1 MIRISLRSSLA
12 TEKVASTPARAT
24 APGRLSV
31 FTVPSRWPLLL
42 LLLALLV
49 SAGSVLGLNR
59 LHPDAR
65 VDLLIDPN
73 AAAFKDQA
81 LFADTFGADPVVVMA
96 KPAPGSNLITPDHIV
111 GLSHL
116 EGKLHQA
123 AGVKKVYG
131 PGTLVNTLAI
141 STTTILLN
149 VCAQEGKSAEATA
162 RQQAIAA
169 GKSAAQQDQAAQQAF
184 QQAVSACA
192 QRYAKAFPSLGVPAV
207 NNPTFIQGVLLEP
220 DGQQVRPFWT
230 WALPDMQHA
239 VITVRLNRNASLDQV
254 RHVIDIVNGASTSG
268 DLKELHDLQFTAS
281 GSPALTLS
289 VSDSIFRS
297 LALLVPLALIA
308 VLVVALLAL
317 GVSMVL
323 TILVAALGALWT
335 GGIAGF
341 LGLPVTPATLVVLP
355 VVLGLATD
363 YLIQSV
369 NRVMETEGT
378 LDERLRLAARRILP
392 TTGLA
397 AAATAAGMLA
407 FVASGI
413 PLVRQFGLFMA
424 LGVVMAYL
432 ANYLVGLPLLLL
444 LGRRYPRALAGGSF
458 RLAAGRRIARIGML
472 APAAA
477 VAIVVIGLTGW
488 AALPAIKIETD
499 PAQLVPANDAALT
512 QAETVRKEIGLAG
525 EIDLLVQGPDPAAP
539 DAVKWLDQVSR
550 QAAAGSGGD
559 LKPLESLPAFLAGFN
574 QGTLPDPDRSAL
586 ILSRIPSYFSSA
598 VYDKSQ
604 GLALAIFGLTHVTSV
619 ERDHALV
626 AGLDHLGA
634 PPSGYRAFPAGL
646 AVVADRA
653 LTELQGEQ
661 LRLTGLSI
669 GLILFVLLLAYRRPL
684 PAILAIL
691 PTVVA
696 AGAATGLLF
705 LVGSAFGQRSSPIT
719 ILLGGVVV
727 AFATE
732 FGVLWLGRYRSE
744 RAGGVEPGEAAGR
757 ASRGVGPAIAAS
769 ALALVAGFAALAVSA
784 VPSVRDFGLWSA
796 FDLIL
801 ATAAVL
807 ILLPP
812 LARRWYA

>member
-1 MIRISLRSSLA
+1 
-12 TEKVASTPARAT
+12 
-24 APGRLSV
+24 
-31 FTVPSRWPLLL
+31 
-42 LLLALLV
+42 LLLALLL
-49 SAGSVLGLNR
+49 SAGSAVGLTR

-65 VDLLIDPN
+65 VDLLVDPN
-73 AAAFKDQA
+73 ASAFKDQA

-96 KPAPGSNLITPDHIV
+96 KPAPGSTLITPDHIV

-116 EGKLHQA
+116 EGKLHLA

-149 VCAQEGKSAEATA
+149 VCAQEGKAAEAAA

-220 DGQQVRPFWT
+220 DGQHVRPFWT
-230 WALPDMQHA
+230 WALPDIQHA
-239 VITVRLNRNASLDQV
+239 VITVRLSRNATLDQV
-254 RHVIDIVNGASTSG
+254 RHVIDIVKSASTSS
-268 DLKELHDLQFTAS
+268 DLKELHDLRFTAS

-289 VSDSIFRS
+289 VADSIFGA
-297 LALLVPLALIA
+297 LALLVPLALVA
-308 VLVVALLAL
+308 VLIVALLAL
-317 GVSMVL
+317 GGSMLL
-323 TILVAALGALWT
+323 TILVATLGAMWT
-335 GGIAGF
+335 AGVAGF
-341 LGLPVTPATLVVLP
+341 IGLPVTPATLVVLP

-369 NRVMETEGT
+369 NRVMEAEGT
-378 LDERLRLAARRILP
+378 LEERLALAARAILP
-392 TTGLA
+392 STGLA

-424 LGVVMAYL
+424 LGVAMAYV

-444 LGRRYPRALAGGSF
+444 LGRRFPRALAGAGF
-458 RLAAGRRIARIGML
+458 RVATGRRIARVGAL

-477 VAIVVIGLTGW
+477 LAIVVIGLAGW
-488 AALPAIKIETD
+488 AALPLSKIETD
-499 PAQLVPANDAALT
+499 PAQLVPANDPALK
-512 QAETVRKEIGLAG
+512 QAEAIRNEIGLSG

-539 DAVKWLDQVSR
+539 DAVKWLDQASR
-550 QAAAGSGGD
+550 QAAIQSNGD
-559 LKPLESLPAFLAGFN
+559 LKPLESLPGFLAGFN
-574 QGTLPDPDRSAL
+574 QGTLPDADRSSL
-586 ILSRIPSYFSSA
+586 ILSRIPSYFSNA

-626 AGLDHLGA
+626 AGLDHLGT

-653 LTELQGEQ
+653 LSELQGEQ
-661 LRLTGLSI
+661 LRLTGLSV
-669 GLILFVLLLAYRRPL
+669 GLILVVLLLAYRRPV

-696 AGAATGLLF
+696 AGAATGLLY
-705 LVGSAFGQRSSPIT
+705 LVDSVLGQRSSPIT

-732 FGVLWLGRYRSE
+732 FGVLWLARYRSE
-744 RAGGVEPGEAAGR
+744 RADGVDPTDAADR
-757 ASRGVGPAIAAS
+757 ASTRVGPAIAAS
-769 ALALVAGFAALAVSA
+769 ALALVAGFAVLAISP
-784 VPSVRDFGLWSA
+784 VPSVRDFGIWSA

-807 ILLPP
+807 TLLPP

>member
-1 MIRISLRSSLA
+1 MIRTLLRSSLA
-12 TEKVASTPARAT
+12 TREVASSPARET
-24 APGRLSV
+24 SRPRFSV
-31 FTVPSRWPLLL
+31 YTVPSRWPIALV
-42 LLLALLV
+42 LLALLL
-49 SAGSVLGLNR
+49 SAGSVVGLTR

-96 KPAPGSNLITPDHIV
+96 KPAPGSNLITPEHIV

-116 EGKLHQA
+116 EGKLHLA

-149 VCAQEGKSAEATA
+149 VCAQEGKAAEAAA
-162 RQQAIAA
+162 RQQAVAA
-169 GKSAAQQDQAAQQAF
+169 GKSAAQQDQAGQQAF

-220 DGQQVRPFWT
+220 DGQHVRPFWT
-230 WALPDMQHA
+230 WALPDMEHA

-268 DLKELHDLQFTAS
+268 DLKELHDLQFTAT

-289 VSDSIFRS
+289 VADSVFRS

-317 GVSMVL
+317 GASMLL

-335 GGIAGF
+335 AGIAGY

-355 VVLGLATD
+355 VVLGLSAD

-369 NRVMETEGT
+369 NRVMESVGT
-378 LDERLRLAARRILP
+378 MEERLTLAARRILP

-424 LGVVMAYL
+424 LGVLMAYL

-444 LGRRYPRALAGGSF
+444 LGRRFPRVLVGGGF
-458 RLAAGRRIARIGML
+458 RAAAGRRLARMGTL

-477 VAIVVIGLTGW
+477 LAIVVIGLIGW
-488 AALPAIKIETD
+488 AALPAIKMETD
-499 PAQLVPANDAALT
+499 PAQLVPANDAALA
-512 QAETVRKEIGLAG
+512 QATAVRKEIGLTG
-525 EIDLLVQGPDPAAP
+525 EIDLLVQGADPAAP
-539 DAVKWLDQVSR
+539 DAVKWLDQASR
-550 QAAAGSGGD
+550 QAAARSGSD
-559 LKPLESLPAFLAGFN
+559 LKPLESLPSFLAGFN

-604 GLALAIFGLTHVTSV
+604 GLALAIFGLTQVTSV

-626 AGLDHLGA
+626 ATLDQAGT

-653 LTELQGEQ
+653 LSALQGDQ

-669 GLILFVLLLAYRRPL
+669 GLILLVLLLAYRRPL

-691 PTVVA
+691 PTLVA

-705 LVGSAFGQRSSPIT
+705 LVGSVLGQRSSPIT

-732 FGVLWLGRYRSE
+732 FGVLWLARYRSE
-744 RAGGVEPGEAAGR
+744 RTDGAQPSEAAVR
-757 ASRGVGPAIAAS
+757 ASTGVGPAIAAS
-769 ALALVAGFAALAVSA
+769 ALALVAGFAILTISP

-807 ILLPP
+807 VLLPP

>member
-1 MIRISLRSSLA
+1 
-12 TEKVASTPARAT
+12 V
-24 APGRLSV
+24 V
-31 FTVPSRWPLLL
+31 
-42 LLLALLV
+42 
-49 SAGSVLGLNR
+49 GLTR

-65 VDLLIDPN
+65 VDLLVDPN
-73 AAAFKDQA
+73 AAAYKDQA
-81 LFADTFGADPVVVMA
+81 LFADSFGADPVVVMA

-149 VCAQEGKSAEATA
+149 VCAQEGKSAEAAA
-162 RQQAIAA
+162 RQQASAA
-169 GKSAAQQDQAAQQAF
+169 GKSAAQQDQAGQQAF

-220 DGQQVRPFWT
+220 DGQHVRPFWT

-254 RHVIDIVNGASTSG
+254 RHVIEIVNTASTSG
-268 DLKELHDLQFTAS
+268 DLKELHDLRFTAS

-289 VSDSIFRS
+289 VADSIFTS
-297 LALLVPLALIA
+297 LALLVPLALLA

-317 GVSMVL
+317 GASMLL
-323 TILVAALGALWT
+323 TILVAAIGGLWT
-335 GGIAGF
+335 AGIAGF

-355 VVLGLATD
+355 VVLGLAAD

-369 NRVMETEGT
+369 NRMMETEGT
-378 LDERLRLAARRILP
+378 LEERLTLAARRILP

-424 LGVVMAYL
+424 LGVAMAYL
-432 ANYLVGLPLLLL
+432 ANYAVGLPLLML
-444 LGRRYPRALAGGSF
+444 LGRSFPRALAGTGF
-458 RLAAGRRIARIGML
+458 RAAAGRRIARIGAL
-472 APAAA
+472 TPAAA
-477 VAIVVIGLTGW
+477 AAMVVIGLAGW

-512 QAETVRKEIGLAG
+512 KAEAVRKEVGLTG
-525 EIDLLVQGPDPAAP
+525 EIDLLVQGTDPAAP
-539 DAVKWLDQVSR
+539 EAVKWLDQASR
-550 QAAAGSGGD
+550 QAAAQSGGD
-559 LKPLESLPAFLAGFN
+559 LKALESLPAFLAGFN
-574 QGTLPDPDRSAL
+574 QGTLPDPERSAL
-586 ILSRIPSYFSSA
+586 ILSRIPSYFSGA

-604 GLALAIFGLTHVTSV
+604 GLSLAIFGLTRVTSV
-619 ERDHALV
+619 ERDHVLV
-626 AGLDHLGA
+626 ESLDRLGT

-653 LTELQGEQ
+653 LSELQGEQ
-661 LRLTGLSI
+661 LRLTGLSVA
-669 GLILFVLLLAYRRPL
+669 LILVVLLLAYRRPR
-684 PAILAIL
+684 PALLAIL

-705 LVGSAFGQRSSPIT
+705 LVDSALGQRSSPIT

-732 FGVLWLGRYRSE
+732 FGVLWLARYRDE
-744 RAGGVEPGEAAGR
+744 RAGGVEPAEAADR
-757 ASRGVGPAIAAS
+757 ASTRVGPAIAAS
-769 ALALVAGFAALAVSA
+769 ALALVAGFAALAISP
-784 VPSVRDFGLWSA
+784 VPSVRDFGIWSA

-807 ILLPP
+807 TLLPP

>member
-1 MIRISLRSSLA
+1 M
-12 TEKVASTPARAT
+12 
-24 APGRLSV
+24 
-31 FTVPSRWPLLL
+31 PSRRPLLL
-42 LLLALLV
+42 LLLALLLSV
-49 SAGSVLGLNR
+49 GSAVGLTR

-65 VDLLIDPN
+65 VDLLVDPS

-96 KPAPGSNLITPDHIV
+96 KPAPGSTLITPDHMV

-116 EGKLHQA
+116 EGKLHLA

-149 VCAQEGKSAEATA
+149 VCAQEGKTAEAAA

-220 DGQQVRPFWT
+220 DGQQVRPFWN
-230 WALPDMQHA
+230 WALPDTQHA
-239 VITVRLNRNASLDQV
+239 IITVRLNRNASLDQV
-254 RHVIDIVNGASTSG
+254 RHVIDIVNRASSSS
-268 DLKELHDLQFTAS
+268 DLKELKDLRFTAT

-289 VSDSIFRS
+289 VADSVFKS

-308 VLVVALLAL
+308 VLAVALLAL
-317 GVSMVL
+317 GASMLL
-323 TILVAALGALWT
+323 TILVATLGALWT
-335 GGIAGF
+335 AGIAGF

-378 LDERLRLAARRILP
+378 LEERLTLAARRILP

-407 FVASGI
+407 FAASGI

-424 LGVVMAYL
+424 VGVAIAYL

-444 LGRRYPRALAGGSF
+444 LGRRFPGALAGSAF
-458 RLAAGRRIARIGML
+458 RAVAGRRLAHIGTL
-472 APAAA
+472 APVVAL
-477 VAIVVIGLTGW
+477 AIVVIGLSGW

-499 PAQLVPANDAALT
+499 PAQLVPANDAALM
-512 QAETVRKEIGLAG
+512 QAETVRNEVGLAG
-525 EIDLLVQGPDPAAP
+525 EIDLVVQGQDPAAP
-539 DAVKWLDQVSR
+539 DAVKWLDQAAR
-550 QAAAGSGGD
+550 QAAGQSSGD
-559 LKPLESLPAFLAGFN
+559 LKPLESLPGFLAGFN

-586 ILSRIPSYFSSA
+586 ILSRIPSYFSGA
-598 VYDKSQ
+598 VYEKSQ

-619 ERDHALV
+619 ERDHVLV

-646 AVVADRA
+646 AVVADHA
-653 LTELQGEQ
+653 LRELQGEQ
-661 LRLTGLSI
+661 LRLTALSV
-669 GLILFVLLLAYRRPL
+669 GLILVVLLLAYRRPT
-684 PAILAIL
+684 PAILAII

-705 LVGSAFGQRSSPIT
+705 LVNTLLSQRSSPIT

-732 FGVLWLGRYRSE
+732 FSVLWLARYRGE
-744 RAGGVEPGEAAGR
+744 RAGGHDPAEASGR
-757 ASRGVGPAIAAS
+757 ASSGVGPAIAAS
-769 ALALVAGFAALAVSA
+769 ALALVAGFAVLAISP
-784 VPSVRDFGLWSA
+784 VPSVRDFGIWSA

>member
-1 MIRISLRSSLA
+1 MIRTWLRSSLA
-12 TEKVASTPARAT
+12 TRDVASSPARAT
-24 APGRLSV
+24 SRPRFSL
-31 FTVPSRWPLLL
+31 FTIPSRWPIVL
-42 LLLALLV
+42 LLLALLL
-49 SAGSVLGLNR
+49 SAGSVVGLTR

-81 LFADTFGADPVVVMA
+81 LFADAFGADPVVVMA

-116 EGKLHQA
+116 EGKLHVA
-123 AGVKKVYG
+123 DGVKKVFG

-149 VCAQEGKSAEATA
+149 VCAQEGKAAEAAA
-162 RQQAIAA
+162 RQQAVAA
-169 GKSAAQQDQAAQQAF
+169 GKSAAQQDQAAQLAF

-220 DGQQVRPFWT
+220 DGQHVRPFWT

-254 RHVIDIVNGASTSG
+254 RHVIDIVNGASTSP

-289 VSDSIFRS
+289 VADSVFRS
-297 LALLVPLALIA
+297 LALLVPLALVA

-317 GVSMVL
+317 GASMLL

-335 GGIAGF
+335 AGIAGY

-355 VVLGLATD
+355 VVLGLSAD
-363 YLIQSV
+363 YLIQSA
-369 NRVMETEGT
+369 NRVMESEGT
-378 LDERLRLAARRILP
+378 MEERLTLAARRILP

-424 LGVVMAYL
+424 LGVLMAYL

-444 LGRRYPRALAGGSF
+444 LGRRLPGVLIGGGFRA
-458 RLAAGRRIARIGML
+458 AAGRRLARLGTL

-477 VAIVVIGLTGW
+477 LAIVVIGLIGW
-488 AALPAIKIETD
+488 AALPAIKVETD
-499 PAQLVPANDAALT
+499 PAQLVPANDAALA
-512 QAETVRKEIGLAG
+512 QATAVRKEIGLTG
-525 EIDLLVQGPDPAAP
+525 EIDLLIQGPDPAAP
-539 DAVKWLDQVSR
+539 DAVKWLDQASR
-550 QAAAGSGGD
+550 QAAARSGSD
-559 LKPLESLPAFLAGFN
+559 LKPLESLPSFLAGFN

-586 ILSRIPSYFSSA
+586 ILSRIPSYFSGA
-598 VYDKSQ
+598 VYDKSR
-604 GLALAIFGLTHVTSV
+604 GLALAIFGLTQVTSV

-626 AGLDHLGA
+626 ATLDQVGA

-653 LTELQGEQ
+653 LSALQGEQ

-669 GLILFVLLLAYRRPL
+669 GLIVLVLLLAYRRPL
-684 PAILAIL
+684 PAILAVL

-705 LVGSAFGQRSSPIT
+705 LVGSVLGQRSSPIT

-732 FGVLWLGRYRSE
+732 FGVLWLARYRNE
-744 RAGGVEPGEAAGR
+744 RRDGAQPSEAAAR
-757 ASRGVGPAIAAS
+757 ASTGVGPAIAAS
-769 ALALVAGFAALAVSA
+769 ALALVAGFAILAISP

-807 ILLPP
+807 VLLPP
-812 LARRWYA
+812 LARRWYR

>member
-1 MIRISLRSSLA
+1 
-12 TEKVASTPARAT
+12 
-24 APGRLSV
+24 
-31 FTVPSRWPLLL
+31 
-42 LLLALLV
+42 LLLALLL
-49 SAGSVLGLNR
+49 SAGSAVGLTR

-65 VDLLIDPN
+65 VDLLVDPN
-73 AAAFKDQA
+73 ASAFKDQA

-96 KPAPGSNLITPDHIV
+96 KPAPGSTLITPDHIV

-116 EGKLHQA
+116 EGKLHLA

-149 VCAQEGKSAEATA
+149 VCAQEGKAAEAAA

-220 DGQQVRPFWT
+220 DGQHVRPFWT
-230 WALPDMQHA
+230 WALPDVQHA
-239 VITVRLNRNASLDQV
+239 VITVRLSRNATLDQV
-254 RHVIDIVNGASTSG
+254 RHVIDIVNNASTSS
-268 DLKELHDLQFTAS
+268 DLKELHDLRFTAS

-289 VSDSIFRS
+289 VADSIFGA
-297 LALLVPLALIA
+297 LALLVPLALVA
-308 VLVVALLAL
+308 VLIVALLAL
-317 GVSMVL
+317 GGSMLL
-323 TILVAALGALWT
+323 TILVATLGAMWT
-335 GGIAGF
+335 AGVAGF
-341 LGLPVTPATLVVLP
+341 IGLPVTPATLVVLP

-378 LDERLRLAARRILP
+378 LEERLALAARAILP
-392 TTGLA
+392 STGLA

-424 LGVVMAYL
+424 LGVAMAYV

-444 LGRRYPRALAGGSF
+444 LGRRFPQALAGAGF
-458 RLAAGRRIARIGML
+458 RVAAGRRIARVGAL

-477 VAIVVIGLTGW
+477 LAIVVIGLAGW
-488 AALPAIKIETD
+488 AALPLSKIETD
-499 PAQLVPANDAALT
+499 PAQLVAANDPALK
-512 QAETVRKEIGLAG
+512 QAEAIRNEIGLSG

-539 DAVKWLDQVSR
+539 EAVKWLDQASR
-550 QAAAGSGGD
+550 QAAIQSNGD
-559 LKPLESLPAFLAGFN
+559 LKPLESLPGFLAGFN
-574 QGTLPDPDRSAL
+574 QGTLPDADRSSL
-586 ILSRIPSYFSSA
+586 ILSRIPSYFSNA

-626 AGLDHLGA
+626 AGLDHLGT

-653 LTELQGEQ
+653 LSELQGEQ
-661 LRLTGLSI
+661 LRLTGLSV
-669 GLILFVLLLAYRRPL
+669 GLILVVLLLAYRRPV

-705 LVGSAFGQRSSPIT
+705 LVDSALGQRSSPIT

-732 FGVLWLGRYRSE
+732 FGVLWLARYRSE
-744 RAGGVEPGEAAGR
+744 RADGVDPTDAAGR
-757 ASRGVGPAIAAS
+757 ASTRVGPAIAAS
-769 ALALVAGFAALAVSA
+769 ALALVAGFAVLAISP
-784 VPSVRDFGLWSA
+784 VPSVRDFGIWSA

-807 ILLPP
+807 TLLPP